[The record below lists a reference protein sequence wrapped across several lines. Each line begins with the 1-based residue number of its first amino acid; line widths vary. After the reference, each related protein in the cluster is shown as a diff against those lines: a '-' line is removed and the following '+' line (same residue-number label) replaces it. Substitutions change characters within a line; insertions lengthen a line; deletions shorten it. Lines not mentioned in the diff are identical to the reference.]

1 MLYGSHLLNLCPKLK
16 PMPAKKQVVNK
27 PGNRQAAYIARH
39 RSELIKMGQEVL
51 AEIGPAATIE
61 ELSEYAQVSPTNIYK
76 YFKNKEV
83 LFSEALSQMWL
94 DWVVWSYD
102 GVPPGQDL
110 EAVITTARKLFWIKQ
125 THPLFAK
132 VLHNTLANPAFIIE
146 AVKQGGA
153 EVFRDLANRDLL
165 EKDEFEKRMVL
176 WGYALAGI
184 LTAVHVSEELS
195 PSEAEV
201 ALAIALSIWGVNE
214 VKAKK
219 LMSKKLVFAPVNQK
233 KIV

>member
-1 MLYGSHLLNLCPKLK
+1 
-16 PMPAKKQVVNK
+16 MPAKKQAAKK
-27 PGNRQAAYIARH
+27 PSNRQAAYIARN

-61 ELSEYAQVSPTNIYK
+61 ELSEYAQVSPTTIYK
-76 YFKNKEV
+76 YFKNKEL

-94 DWVVWSYD
+94 DWVVWSYN
-102 GVPPGQDL
+102 GVPPGPDL
-110 EAVITTARKLFWIKQ
+110 EGVITTARKLFWVKQ

-146 AVKQGGA
+146 AVKEGGA
-153 EVFRDLANRDLL
+153 AVFKDLANRNLL
-165 EKDEFEKRMVL
+165 ANDEFEKRMIL

-233 KIV
+233 K

>member
-1 MLYGSHLLNLCPKLK
+1 
-16 PMPAKKQVVNK
+16 MPAKKQAAKK
-27 PGNRQAAYIARH
+27 PSNRQAAYIARN

-61 ELSEYAQVSPTNIYK
+61 ELSEYAQVSPTTIYK
-76 YFKNKEV
+76 YFKNKEL
-83 LFSEALSQMWL
+83 LFSEALNQMWL
-94 DWVVWSYD
+94 DWVVWSYN

-110 EAVITTARKLFWIKQ
+110 EAVITTARKLFWVKQ

-146 AVKQGGA
+146 AVKEGGA
-153 EVFRDLANRDLL
+153 AVFKDLANRNLL
-165 EKDEFEKRMVL
+165 ENDEFEKRMIL
-176 WGYALAGI
+176 WSYALAGI

-233 KIV
+233 K

>member
-1 MLYGSHLLNLCPKLK
+1 
-16 PMPAKKQVVNK
+16 
-27 PGNRQAAYIARH
+27 
-39 RSELIKMGQEVL
+39 
-51 AEIGPAATIE
+51 
-61 ELSEYAQVSPTNIYK
+61 
-76 YFKNKEV
+76 V
-83 LFSEALSQMWL
+83 LFSEALNQMWL
-94 DWVVWSYD
+94 DWVVWSYN

-146 AVKQGGA
+146 AVKGGGA
-153 EVFRDLANRDLL
+153 AVFKDLANRNLL
-165 EKDEFEKRMVL
+165 ENDEFEKRMIL

-233 KIV
+233 K

>member
-1 MLYGSHLLNLCPKLK
+1 
-16 PMPAKKQVVNK
+16 MPAKKQVGKK
-27 PGNRQAAYIARH
+27 PSSRQAAYIARN
-39 RSELIKMGQEVL
+39 RSELIKVGQEVL

-61 ELSEYAQVSPTNIYK
+61 EIAAFAQVSPTTIYK
-76 YFKNKEV
+76 YFKNKEL
-83 LFSEALSQMWL
+83 LFSEALSQMWQE
-94 DWVVWSYD
+94 WVVWSYN
-102 GVPPGQDL
+102 GVPRGQDL
-110 EAVITTARKLFWIKQ
+110 ETVITTGRKLFWIKQ

-132 VLHNTLANPAFIIE
+132 VLHNTLANPAFIIG
-146 AVKQGGA
+146 AVKEGGV
-153 EVFRDLANRDLL
+153 EVFRDLANQDLL
-165 EKDEFEKRMVL
+165 AKDDFEKRMIL

-201 ALAIALSIWGVNE
+201 ALALALSIWGISE

>member
-1 MLYGSHLLNLCPKLK
+1 
-16 PMPAKKQVVNK
+16 MPAKKQAAKK
-27 PGNRQAAYIARH
+27 PSNRQAAYIARN

-61 ELSEYAQVSPTNIYK
+61 ELSEYAQVSPTTIYK
-76 YFKNKEV
+76 YFKNKEL
-83 LFSEALSQMWL
+83 LFSEALNQMWL
-94 DWVVWSYD
+94 DWVVWSYN
-102 GVPPGQDL
+102 GVRPGQDL
-110 EAVITTARKLFWIKQ
+110 EAVITTARKLFWVKQ

-146 AVKQGGA
+146 AVKEGGA
-153 EVFRDLANRDLL
+153 AVFKDLANRNLL
-165 EKDEFEKRMVL
+165 ENDEFEKRMIL

-184 LTAVHVSEELS
+184 LTAVHVTEELS

-233 KIV
+233 K

>member
-1 MLYGSHLLNLCPKLK
+1 
-16 PMPAKKQVVNK
+16 MPAKKQAAKK
-27 PGNRQAAYIARH
+27 PSNRQAAYIARN

-61 ELSEYAQVSPTNIYK
+61 QLSEYAQVSPTTIYK
-76 YFKNKEV
+76 YFKNKEL

-94 DWVVWSYD
+94 DWVVWSYN
-102 GVPPGQDL
+102 GVHPGQDL
-110 EAVITTARKLFWIKQ
+110 EAVITTARKLFWVKQ

-146 AVKQGGA
+146 AVKEGGA
-153 EVFRDLANRDLL
+153 AVFKDLANRNLL
-165 EKDEFEKRMVL
+165 ENDEFEKRIML

-233 KIV
+233 M

>member
-1 MLYGSHLLNLCPKLK
+1 
-16 PMPAKKQVVNK
+16 
-27 PGNRQAAYIARH
+27 
-39 RSELIKMGQEVL
+39 MGQEVL

-61 ELSEYAQVSPTNIYK
+61 ELSEYAQVSPTTIYK
-76 YFKNKEV
+76 YFKNKEL

-94 DWVVWSYD
+94 DWVVWSYN
-102 GVPPGQDL
+102 GVRPGQDL
-110 EAVITTARKLFWIKQ
+110 EAVITTARKLFWVKQ

-146 AVKQGGA
+146 AVKEGGA
-153 EVFRDLANRDLL
+153 AVFKDLANRNLL
-165 EKDEFEKRMVL
+165 ENDQFEKRMIL

-219 LMSKKLVFAPVNQK
+219 LMSKKLVFAPVNLK
-233 KIV
+233 K

>member
-1 MLYGSHLLNLCPKLK
+1 
-16 PMPAKKQVVNK
+16 MPAKKQAAKK
-27 PGNRQAAYIARH
+27 PSNRQAAYIARN

-61 ELSEYAQVSPTNIYK
+61 ELSEYAQVSPTTIYK
-76 YFKNKEV
+76 YFKNKEL

-94 DWVVWSYD
+94 DWVVWSYN
-102 GVPPGQDL
+102 GVRPGQDL
-110 EAVITTARKLFWIKQ
+110 EAVITTARKLFWVKQ

-146 AVKQGGA
+146 AVKEGGA
-153 EVFRDLANRDLL
+153 AVFKDLANRNLL
-165 EKDEFEKRMVL
+165 ANDEFEKRMIL

-233 KIV
+233 K

>member
-1 MLYGSHLLNLCPKLK
+1 
-16 PMPAKKQVVNK
+16 MPAKKQAAKK
-27 PGNRQAAYIARH
+27 PSNRQAAYIARN

-61 ELSEYAQVSPTNIYK
+61 ELSEYAQVSPTTIYK
-76 YFKNKEV
+76 YFKNKEL

-94 DWVVWSYD
+94 DWVVWSYN
-102 GVPPGQDL
+102 GIRPGQDL
-110 EAVITTARKLFWIKQ
+110 EAVITAARKLFWIKQ

-146 AVKQGGA
+146 AVKEGGTA
-153 EVFRDLANRDLL
+153 VFKDLANRNLL
-165 EKDEFEKRMVL
+165 ENDEFEKRIML

-195 PSEAEV
+195 PTEAEV
-201 ALAIALSIWGVNE
+201 ALALALSIWGVSE

-219 LMSKKLVFAPVNQK
+219 LMSKKLIFAPVNQK
-233 KIV
+233 SR

>member
-1 MLYGSHLLNLCPKLK
+1 
-16 PMPAKKQVVNK
+16 MPAKKQAAKK
-27 PGNRQAAYIARH
+27 PSNRQAAYIARN

-61 ELSEYAQVSPTNIYK
+61 ELSEYAQVSPTTIYK

-94 DWVVWSYD
+94 DWVVWSYN
-102 GVPPGQDL
+102 GVRPGQDL
-110 EAVITTARKLFWIKQ
+110 EAVITTARKLFWVKQ

-132 VLHNTLANPAFIIE
+132 VLHNTLANSAFIIE
-146 AVKQGGA
+146 AVKEGGA
-153 EVFRDLANRDLL
+153 AVFKDLANRNLL
-165 EKDEFEKRMVL
+165 ENDEFEKRMIL
-176 WGYALAGI
+176 WSYALAGI

-233 KIV
+233 K